1 MNGGPLNLNPKER
14 KPDTTKDQH
23 CETGADRR
31 QQQHQPVANF
41 GRCFDDYAVLFN
53 WHENSPS
60 IFLPLANSLK
70 IKLPNH

>member
-14 KPDTTKDQH
+14 KPDTTKDQRS
-23 CETGADRR
+23 ETGADRR

-41 GRCFDDYAVLFN
+41 GRCFDDYAVLFI
-53 WHENSPS
+53 WHETLRQFS
-60 IFLPLANSLK
+60 AARNSLR

>member
-23 CETGADRR
+23 SETGADCR

-41 GRCFDDYAVLFN
+41 GRCFDDYAVLFI
-53 WHENSPS
+53 WHETLRQFS
-60 IFLPLANSLK
+60 AVRNSLK